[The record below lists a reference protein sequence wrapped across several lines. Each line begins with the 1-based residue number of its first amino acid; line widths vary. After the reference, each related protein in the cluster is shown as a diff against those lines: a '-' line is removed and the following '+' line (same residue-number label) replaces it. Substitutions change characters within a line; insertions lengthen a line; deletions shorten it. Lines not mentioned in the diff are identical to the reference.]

1 MIPTR
6 VKHWLLALVG
16 GLTVV
21 GLLLGS
27 AAPAYAQEPTPP
39 APNAER
45 QNPRL
50 ERLLQRELEWLEG
63 QANHLAKASEAA
75 TTTQTFLEK
84 AQGEGKDTTALEA
97 ALAAFQAE
105 VAEAQAAHA
114 EAQALLDAKAGF
126 DADGQV
132 TDPQLARQ
140 TVADAGQ
147 ALREGH
153 FILRQAERDL
163 RQAVREFRRAN
174 RPAPRPTPQP

>member
-1 MIPTR
+1 MNPTR
-6 VKHWLLALVG
+6 IKQWLLAILG
-16 GLTVV
+16 GLAVF
-21 GLLLGS
+21 GLVLGS
-27 AAPAYAQEPTPP
+27 AAPAYAQEATPP
-39 APNAER
+39 APSAER

-63 QANHLAKASEAA
+63 QANHLAKVNEAV
-75 TTTQTFLEK
+75 TTTQTFIDK
-84 AQGEGKDTTALEA
+84 AKGEGKDTAALEA

-105 VAEAQAAHA
+105 IAKAQAAHA

-126 DADGQV
+126 DADGKV

-147 ALREGH
+147 ALRQGH

-174 RPAPRPTPQP
+174 RPALPPTPQP